1 MMLCKSL
8 FENQWYEPQSK
19 PWIQG
24 FAASCGELTS
34 HRSSAPWRIKKDPF
48 QYSLVQTIAGD
59 SLHAGYSSA
68 RAILTLIDDKQYPE
82 VIRSN
87 MSSKSYRLRR
97 NEVAF
102 SNGQILLRN
111 YPNPFD
117 NETTIEVQVDDRLIG
132 PKLVIYD
139 LVGNVISELKL
150 YSGFNSLNISDK
162 GKKAVPKIV
171 HRNNPT
177 TIKYFL
183 SKGDNL

>member
-1 MMLCKSL
+1 MLCKSL

-24 FAASCGELTS
+24 FAASRGELTS

-82 VIRSN
+82 VILSN
-87 MSSKSYRLRR
+87 LSSKSYRLRR

-117 NETTIEVQVDDRLIG
+117 NETTIEVQVDD
-132 PKLVIYD
+132 KLVKPELIVYD
-139 LVGNVISELKL
+139 LVGNIIFKSGLHG
-150 YSGFNSLNISDK
+150 GFNTLNLSDNNLKSGIYFYSLVSGNKKIATEKMISLK
-162 GKKAVPKIV
+162 
-171 HRNNPT
+171 
-177 TIKYFL
+177 
-183 SKGDNL
+183 